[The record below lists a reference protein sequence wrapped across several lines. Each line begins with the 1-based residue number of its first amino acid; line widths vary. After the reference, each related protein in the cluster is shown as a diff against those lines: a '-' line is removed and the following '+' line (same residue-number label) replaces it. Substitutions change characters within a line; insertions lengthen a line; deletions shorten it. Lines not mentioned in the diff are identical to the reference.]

1 MRYLPI
7 DKEASI
13 ANQSTVRFWDNGFS
27 EKVSDYFRIDLM
39 IKFRR
44 NRPKHSGEW
53 SIDMLNV
60 LNRQNVLTEYWD
72 NNLQDFYEENQ
83 NPFILIV
90 SYRIQF

>member
-7 DKEASI
+7 DKQASI
-13 ANQSTVRFWDNGFS
+13 TNRSTVRVWDNGFS

-44 NRPKHSGEW
+44 NRPRYSGEW
-53 SIDMLNV
+53 SIDILNI

-83 NPFILIV
+83 NPFILIL